1 VTDVEAVDA
10 PEALSAGT
18 YIPPIWLQSL
28 TYPAASDR
36 LLADTLYTTGGVVG
50 AGAMVVAPRAAG
62 ANMSVDVAAGT
73 VVVAGTSVAGQ
84 GKYVGRLTA
93 PVNVP
98 ISAAPGAGLVRIDVI
113 CAKIYDATAA
123 GGTRNELTVEEPLV
137 GTAVASNPVAPAL
150 PVSSEAL
157 AQITVAAGTAS
168 ITAGLISDRRRQAT
182 LGLASTANY
191 VAAGVIY
198 PNTDANGHILIA
210 LPAGGKLVNAV
221 AVGVTGTGPFFFALD
236 PSAAPLGGPNAVFS
250 VYNQNG
256 ALLTSSGVIGVSYQ
270 IVYTF

>member
-1 VTDVEAVDA
+1 VTDVETVDA
-10 PEALSAGT
+10 PETLSAGT
-18 YIPPIWLQSL
+18 YIAPIWLQSL

-50 AGAMVVAPRAAG
+50 SGALVVAPRAAG

-98 ISAAPGAGLVRIDVI
+98 LSAAPGAGLVRIDVI

-137 GTAVASNPVAPAL
+137 GTAVASNPVAPTL

-182 LGLASTANY
+182 LGLATPPSY
-191 VAAGVIY
+191 LLAGFGFY
-198 PNTDANGHILIA
+198 TPDGNGKFNIS
-210 LPAGGKLVNAV
+210 LPAGAKLVSALAGSAWPPTGVQFVTWDANNSPAGSVFAQFYAV
-221 AVGVTGTGPFFFALD
+221 TPAGATVTA
-236 PSAAPLGGPNAVFS
+236 
-250 VYNQNG
+250 Q
-256 ALLTSSGVIGVSYQ
+256 IGVSYQ